1 MPRLGV
7 VLCLVAACATVPAVA
22 KTTPDPK
29 KVCDS
34 KDAAA
39 DAPSTPLTD
48 LLTKHGML
56 SEHIKTI
63 KESLQGTI
71 DPEKLVDVVKH
82 VPFSSA
88 VFPNVTHHL
97 RKLSPVV
104 QKLFQSAMKSVSGN
118 ATDAVDAAAEPAK
131 AMFSQGISKETVATV
146 LGQINQLKTVKD
158 ALQPLMDDADKFRQ
172 ETADVNEKLR
182 KEVWDKVQIALK
194 DLPELKLDGELNF
207 DSIQNELN
215 Q

>member
-1 MPRLGV
+1 
-7 VLCLVAACATVPAVA
+7 
-22 KTTPDPK
+22 
-29 KVCDS
+29 
-34 KDAAA
+34 
-39 DAPSTPLTD
+39 
-48 LLTKHGML
+48 
-56 SEHIKTI
+56 
-63 KESLQGTI
+63 
-71 DPEKLVDVVKH
+71 
-82 VPFSSA
+82 
-88 VFPNVTHHL
+88 
-97 RKLSPVV
+97 
-104 QKLFQSAMKSVSGN
+104 MKSVSGN